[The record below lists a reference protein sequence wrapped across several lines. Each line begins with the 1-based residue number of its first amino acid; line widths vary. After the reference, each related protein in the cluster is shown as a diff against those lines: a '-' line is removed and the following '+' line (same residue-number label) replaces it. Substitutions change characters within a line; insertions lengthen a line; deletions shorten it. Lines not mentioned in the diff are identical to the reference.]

1 MKQKR
6 AQRRDPSGSSR
17 ATESTKSTTETKS
30 AKKRRLR
37 KRQPVMYQVDHGEEE
52 NNAEQSFIDTPARN
66 MHHHATNLALR
77 TSNVHMPSYR
87 QDVYGPDNNN
97 DDDVEVEKKP
107 SIGVSP
113 LSVLSPGFDI
123 GECNGDELDGSLQ
136 ETKIKQEIKITSTS
150 AKSVPAIVKSL
161 KRHSPERSYE
171 PATNSLETG
180 FSLMSSTETTAS
192 DHATNDE
199 SNSKCNMM

>member
-1 MKQKR
+1 
-6 AQRRDPSGSSR
+6 
-17 ATESTKSTTETKS
+17 
-30 AKKRRLR
+30 
-37 KRQPVMYQVDHGEEE
+37 MYQVDHGEEE
-52 NNAEQSFIDTPARN
+52 NDAEQSFIDTPARN
-66 MHHHATNLALR
+66 KRHHATNLALR
-77 TSNVHMPSYR
+77 TPRQVSRVRASNVHMPSYR

-136 ETKIKQEIKITSTS
+136 ETKIKEEIKITSTS
-150 AKSVPAIVKSL
+150 VKSVPAIVKSL
-161 KRHSPERSYE
+161 KRHSLERSYE
-171 PATNSLETG
+171 PATNSFETG
-180 FSLMSSTETTAS
+180 FSLMSPTGTTAS